1 MHART
6 AILTATRRALIKAFG
21 IQFCVRSAANQIA
34 SRAHKPTEARKV
46 ICRHL
51 QVSVRSGECMR
62 LLIVEDNARI
72 AEYVGTALRAQGF
85 AVDAV
90 GTGADGDAAIATT
103 SYDAVILDLGL
114 PDVDGLEWLCTLR
127 KQVNQVPILV
137 LTAREALRDLV
148 QGLDT
153 GADDYMRKPFEVE
166 ELVAR
171 VRALLRR
178 PNHALGVHLS
188 QGNLTLNTSTREV
201 TIDGAAVE
209 VGKRECSALELLL
222 RRAGR
227 VVPKSAIEEALYSF
241 DEELSS
247 NAIEVLIH
255 RLRKRMSDAKA
266 DVCIHTLRGV
276 GYILSSSTN

>member
-1 MHART
+1 
-6 AILTATRRALIKAFG
+6 
-21 IQFCVRSAANQIA
+21 
-34 SRAHKPTEARKV
+34 
-46 ICRHL
+46 
-51 QVSVRSGECMR
+51 MR
-62 LLIVEDNARI
+62 LLIVEDNVRI
-72 AEYVGTALRAQGF
+72 AEYIGTALRAQGF

-114 PDVDGLEWLCTLR
+114 PDIDGLTWLGAVR

-137 LTAREALRDLV
+137 LTARDALRDLV
-148 QGLDT
+148 QGLNS
-153 GADDYMRKPFEVE
+153 GADDYMRKPFEVD

-178 PNHALGVHLS
+178 PNHTIGTDLS
-188 QGNLTLNTSTREV
+188 HGNLSLNTSTREV
-201 TIDGAAVE
+201 FVDGVAVE

-227 VVPKSAIEEALYSF
+227 VVPKTAIEEALYSF

-255 RLRKRMSDAKA
+255 RLRKRMSDANA
-266 DVCIHTLRGV
+266 NVHIHTLRGV
-276 GYILSSSTN
+276 GYILSNSTN